1 MVPSGIFILCR
12 VLRKETLDLS
22 KNALHDL
29 KGGGELNDLH
39 LLRSLDLRY
48 NLFKQI
54 PSDLCRLENLRVGT
68 LLY

>member
-1 MVPSGIFILCR
+1 MCR

-22 KNALHDL
+22 KNALFDL
-29 KGGGELNDLH
+29 KGGGQINDLH

-48 NLFKQI
+48 NVFKQI

-68 LLY
+68 LT